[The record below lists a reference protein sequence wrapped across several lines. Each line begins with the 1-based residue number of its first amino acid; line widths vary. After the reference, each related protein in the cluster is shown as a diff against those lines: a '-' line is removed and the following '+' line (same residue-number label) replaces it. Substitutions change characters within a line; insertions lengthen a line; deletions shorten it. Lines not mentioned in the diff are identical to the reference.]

1 MITAVVTFEPLG
13 YALVGSYLVVGAVVA
28 TLLARRG
35 HATAVALGAFACWP
49 LFVPL
54 LGQRGRAP
62 GVGPVHDRIVEAL
75 AALRDA
81 MAEPGAEALDL
92 PGDLE
97 GLVGDLHRADE
108 RLAMVDRLLASVG
121 RERATAAPGSPAE
134 AAGGHAKGVLQGID
148 ELCRARA
155 ATLAQIHAVLDGVVQ
170 LRLQIGLRSLAGN
183 SVPVQERLRDLRSRL
198 AAIDEIAAMELHA

>member
-1 MITAVVTFEPLG
+1 MITAVATFEPLG
-13 YALVGSYLVVGAVVA
+13 YVLMGGYTVVGAIVA

-35 HATAVALGAFACWP
+35 HAAAVALGALVCWP
-49 LFVPL
+49 LFMPL
-54 LGQRGRAP
+54 LGQRGTP
-62 GVGPVHDRIVEAL
+62 SGIGPLHDRIARAVS
-75 AALRDA
+75 ALRDA
-81 MAEPGAEALDL
+81 MAEPGAESLHL

-121 RERATAAPGSPAE
+121 RDGAAPGVVQS
-134 AAGGHAKGVLQGID
+134 ID
-148 ELCRARA
+148 ELRRARA
-155 ATLAQIHAVLDGVVQ
+155 ATTAQIEAVLDGVVQ